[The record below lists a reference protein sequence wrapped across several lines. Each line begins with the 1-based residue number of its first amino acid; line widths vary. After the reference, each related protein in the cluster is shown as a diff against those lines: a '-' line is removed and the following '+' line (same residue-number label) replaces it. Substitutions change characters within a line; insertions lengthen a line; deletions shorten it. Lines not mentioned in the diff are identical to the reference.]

1 MHGASACVVKG
12 SCQSQLRYR
21 IAVVPS
27 SVAVFSTVVESV
39 TMCVFLTVEVSP
51 PVNGSWCSTCCVR
64 LQKGSEKVLCV
75 CVLSLILTLLSCS
88 SGSSVHEVVCLL
100 TNRLKPWC
108 NQESNQPTKQ
118 PSNQTTKQ
126 PNNQTTQQPSNQTTK
141 QSINPSIHQSI
152 NSYVSHK
159 HHLENLLE
167 RQVSPI
173 AGVLDSI
180 G

>member
-1 MHGASACVVKG
+1 MMHGEG

-27 SVAVFSTVVESV
+27 SVAVFSTAVELV
-39 TMCVFLTVEVSP
+39 TMCVSLPWRSCLLSMALGVQ
-51 PVNGSWCSTCCVR
+51 PVVLGCKNGVKK
-64 LQKGSEKVLCV
+64 LLCV

-100 TNRLKPWC
+100 TNRLQPWC
-108 NQESNQPTKQ
+108 KQESNQP
-118 PSNQTTKQ
+118 TKQ

-167 RQVSPI
+167 RQVPPI

>member
-64 LQKGSEKVLCV
+64 LQKRSEKSALCV
-75 CVLSLILTLLSCS
+75 RVESHPHAVVLQLWVFC
-88 SGSSVHEVVCLL
+88 
-100 TNRLKPWC
+100 
-108 NQESNQPTKQ
+108 
-118 PSNQTTKQ
+118 
-126 PNNQTTQQPSNQTTK
+126 
-141 QSINPSIHQSI
+141 
-152 NSYVSHK
+152 
-159 HHLENLLE
+159 
-167 RQVSPI
+167 
-173 AGVLDSI
+173 A
-180 G
+180 